1 MFIRAKPDSVKFG
14 YEFIAFKVEY
24 INSIF
29 SKFLTLPRDY

>member
-14 YEFIAFKVEY
+14 YEFNTFKADY

-29 SKFLTLPRDY
+29 SKFLT